1 MKKTISIIGA
11 NDKMGTAV
19 AKELVTGP
27 YRLLLMGNEVDKAA
41 CLEHLLT
48 ELKGIAPDAEV
59 EVLDCLVDASWEA
72 DIIILVVAV
81 CKEKEIAAMI
91 KEVATGKLV
100 IRITDAGEEA
110 EAEEL
115 YTGLPYSK
123 VIKVR
128 CEPLQEVP
136 YVPVVDGMP
145 VRAFIELQ
153 Y

>member
-1 MKKTISIIGA
+1 
-11 NDKMGTAV
+11 MGTAV

-27 YRLLLMGNEVDKAA
+27 YRLLLMGNDVNKAA
-41 CLEHLLT
+41 CLEHLLA
-48 ELKGIAPDAEV
+48 ELKSIAPDAEV

-100 IRITDAGEEA
+100 IRIADAGEEA
-110 EAEEL
+110 EEEL
-115 YTGLPYSK
+115 CTELPYSK